1 MFHFHVGDYVKI
13 KTINGVLRPC
23 TGNDHRYKITKAR
36 RFLWF
41 KTYDLVCKDRN
52 GNIIKQTG
60 VPEKELAKW
69 WETI

>member
-1 MFHFHVGDYVKI
+1 MFHVGDYVKI

-23 TGNDHRYKITKAR
+23 TGNDYRYKIAKVR

-41 KTYDLVCKDRN
+41 KTYDLVCKDQN
-52 GNIIKQTG
+52 GNIIKQKG